1 MSVTL
6 TATTIING
14 AVVET
19 DVVTSHGNATRD
31 DMLQRLDE
39 RHELASDG
47 YDNVGGVRVV
57 TEITGCD
64 EYPDLIGTRREWRN

>member
-1 MSVTL
+1 MTL
-6 TATTIING
+6 TATTTING

-19 DVVTSHGNATRD
+19 DVVVSRGNATRE

-47 YDNVGGVRVV
+47 YDNVGGVSVI
-57 TEITGCD
+57 TEITACD
-64 EYPDLIGTRREWRN
+64 EYPDLIGTRRTWSNE

>member
-6 TATTIING
+6 TATTTING
-14 AVVET
+14 AVIET
-19 DVVTSHGNATRD
+19 DVVVSRGNATRE

-47 YDNVGGVRVV
+47 YDNVGGVAVV
-57 TEITGCD
+57 TEITGCY
-64 EYPDLIGTRREWRN
+64 EYPDLIGTRRKWVN